1 MNQEKKITSAD
12 FRAFKSDGS
21 LHPDIVKAFL
31 VRSKVSVFDLQDGK
45 LSVSDYKDLILIPD
59 DEVIEALKHQRDVD
73 CIVSVQFRRQGYY
86 AIARLMKRGETHE

>member
-21 LHPDIVKAFL
+21 LHPDIIKAFL
-31 VRSKVSVFDLQDGK
+31 CKAKVSVFDLQDGK
-45 LSVSDYKDLILIPD
+45 ISISDYKDLTLIVD
-59 DEVIEALKHQRDVD
+59 DETIEALKYKRDVE

-86 AIARLMKRGETHE
+86 AIAKLMKRGE